1 MQGDISFDIL
11 KYEHNKC
18 VNEFLNLI
26 FSNFLQPCITEPT
39 KNVGN
44 NRPALLLS
52 ILLIHLTKMLIVLDH
67 MPNFVIMR
75 DILDTKK
82 PQRTV
87 IRDIENF
94 NKEKYLKDFGKY

>member
-1 MQGDISFDIL
+1 
-11 KYEHNKC
+11 
-18 VNEFLNLI
+18 
-26 FSNFLQPCITEPT
+26 
-39 KNVGN
+39 
-44 NRPALLLS
+44 
-52 ILLIHLTKMLIVLDH
+52 

-75 DILDTKK
+75 DILDIKK